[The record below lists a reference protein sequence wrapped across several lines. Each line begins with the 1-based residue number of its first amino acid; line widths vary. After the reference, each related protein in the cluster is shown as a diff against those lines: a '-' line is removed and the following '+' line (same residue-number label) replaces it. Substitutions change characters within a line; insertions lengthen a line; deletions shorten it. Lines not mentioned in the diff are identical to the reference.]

1 MAGDYVLSCVKGI
14 NADLFP
20 HILKLYVPEGSV
32 VLDAT
37 YGLGAFWKNVD
48 TSKYDLYRNDKH
60 LGRGTYHYDL
70 TKLPVNWDNWFNAVV
85 LDPPYL
91 YVGGF
96 RTLKDSIDK
105 GYQNAARALV
115 DGIYGVAAVDAL
127 YYAGMKEAH
136 RVLDANGILIVK
148 CMDQVMSGKQEWGHI
163 KYHNYGTELGFK
175 AEDLFVLMQNGQP
188 TMRHKPEQ
196 QKHARRNHSY
206 FLVMRKKK

>member
-1 MAGDYVLSCVKGI
+1 
-14 NADLFP
+14 
-20 HILKLYVPEGSV
+20 
-32 VLDAT
+32 
-37 YGLGAFWKNVD
+37 
-48 TSKYDLYRNDKH
+48 
-60 LGRGTYHYDL
+60 
-70 TKLPVNWDNWFNAVV
+70 
-85 LDPPYL
+85 
-91 YVGGF
+91 
-96 RTLKDSIDK
+96 
-105 GYQNAARALV
+105 V